1 MSIVLV
7 GNPRA
12 GRGRA
17 RKLFNLFRAQLE
29 AAGHRVKPLAL
40 GDPGFAALERFEPEL
55 FRGARAL
62 VACGGDG
69 TINAVAGAAALTE
82 TPVYHVPTGNENLF
96 ARSFGMSR
104 QPLRLVRALQKRH
117 VAWTDTGRADGRRFL
132 VMAGLGPDAGV
143 IRRLHAAR
151 TRALG
156 HIAYFEPIAREMAR
170 PTIQRM
176 TVFVD
181 GKRITDARR
190 GWMIVANNREYAA
203 RINPASK
210 ANPGDGLL
218 DIVFMPAANI
228 RDCVNWVLRSR
239 TRRHTRDAR
248 LLYKQGKR
256 VVVEAEESIVHQID
270 GEAPETDPG
279 PRLVFTVERRVL
291 PVLMPG

>member
-1 MSIVLV
+1 M
-7 GNPRA
+7 
-12 GRGRA
+12 
-17 RKLFNLFRAQLE
+17 E

-40 GDPGFAALERFEPEL
+40 GDPGFASLERFDPEQ

-69 TINAVAGAAALTE
+69 TINAVAGAAVLTE

-96 ARSFGMSR
+96 ARSFGMTR
-104 QPLRLVRALQKRH
+104 QPLRLVRALQKQH
-117 VAWTDTGRADGRRFL
+117 VAWTDTGRADARRFL
-132 VMAGLGPDAGV
+132 IMAGLGPDAGV

-156 HIAYFEPIAREMAR
+156 HLAYLEPIARESAH
-170 PTIQRM
+170 PTLQRL

-181 GKRITDARR
+181 GKRITNARR
-190 GWMIVANNREYAA
+190 GWLIVANNREYAA

-210 ANPGDGLL
+210 ADPGDGLL
-218 DIVFMPAANI
+218 DVVFMPAANI
-228 RDCVNWVLRSR
+228 SECVNWVLRSW
-239 TRRHTRDAR
+239 TRRHRRDAR
-248 LLYKQGKR
+248 LLYVTGRR
-256 VVVEAEESIVHQID
+256 VVVEADEPIVHQID

-279 PRLVFTVERRVL
+279 QGLVFTIERRVL